1 MDPGNK
7 SQLLNRK
14 LGGVSCMQEI
24 VEKFCSE
31 FTCLKK
37 EQIVFLIE
45 AYVRLCLILQTF
57 LLAAFLKNWQVFFF
71 EEAFGTGCCGL

>member
-1 MDPGNK
+1 MSVLSAVHGQWGVSQGFLDPGNK
-7 SQLLNRK
+7 SQLSNGN
-14 LGGVSCMQEI
+14 LGGMSCMQEI

-45 AYVRLCLILQTF
+45 AYVQLCLILQTF
-57 LLAAFLKNWQVFFF
+57 LLAAF
-71 EEAFGTGCCGL
+71 

>member
-1 MDPGNK
+1 
-7 SQLLNRK
+7 
-14 LGGVSCMQEI
+14 MQEI
-24 VEKFCSE
+24 VEKFFSE

-45 AYVRLCLILQTF
+45 AYVQLCLILQTF
-57 LLAAFLKNWQVFFF
+57 LLAAFKKNWQVFLF

>member
-1 MDPGNK
+1 
-7 SQLLNRK
+7 
-14 LGGVSCMQEI
+14 MQEI

>member
-1 MDPGNK
+1 
-7 SQLLNRK
+7 
-14 LGGVSCMQEI
+14 MQEI

-57 LLAAFLKNWQVFFF
+57 LLAAF
-71 EEAFGTGCCGL
+71 